1 VKQENENINQE
12 GKTMGKNSE
21 NKNVHQIG
29 KIGSDQILLQFCREI
44 DKAIL

>member
-1 VKQENENINQE
+1 MKILTRKAKPWEKIL
-12 GKTMGKNSE
+12 K
-21 NKNVHQIG
+21 IG